1 MTAFGKLLVFM
12 NLLFSVVTGALIVFV
27 FTTRANWV
35 AAYNDAKV
43 KAESAEKAYK
53 VERASHEND
62 LKQKDSASGGLQ
74 NENTQLK
81 AQVAASLAEAQRAIE
96 AAAKQVQVTTAALT
110 DAQRQ
115 LAELEQIKVE
125 RDLIAKE
132 KDALRQQIVKIQ
144 GELDKQ
150 REVAVQSVLQARNME
165 QKAFNLLKQV
175 EELTIR
181 NRDLEAQNVGVG
193 TGSSSGGAAAPSII
207 DGTLKSAPPG
217 VRGRVTAVA
226 SSGTGLAQ
234 VNIGSDS
241 GLSTGNV
248 LIVYRGAD
256 YLGDL
261 VLTRVD
267 PKEAVGKFTP
277 AKRTSTI
284 KTDDMVATSFSA
296 PQ

>member
-1 MTAFGKLLVFM
+1 MTVFGKLLVFM
-12 NLLFSVVTGALIVFV
+12 NLLFSVITGALIVFV

-43 KAESAEKAYK
+43 KAESAERAYK
-53 VERASHEND
+53 SERAAHEND
-62 LKQKDSASGGLQ
+62 LKQKDAASAGLV

-81 AQVAASLAEAQRAIE
+81 AQILASQADAQRALE

-132 KDALRQQIVKIQ
+132 KDALRQLIVKIQ

-181 NRDLEAQNVGVG
+181 NRDLEAQGVG
-193 TGSSSGGAAAPSII
+193 TGTSSGAATSILE
-207 DGTLKSAPPG
+207 GTLKSAPPG
-217 VRGRVTAVA
+217 VRGRVTAV
-226 SSGTGLAQ
+226 GTTGTSLAQ

-241 GLSTGNV
+241 GLSSGNV

-261 VLTRVD
+261 TLTKVD
-267 PKEAVGKFTP
+267 PKESVGKFTP
-277 AKRTSTI
+277 SKRTSTI
-284 KTDDMVATSFSA
+284 QKDDLVTTSFSA